1 MSGNRPRTPHAAKPA
16 HPTLCDAIN
25 LTTMQATP
33 RSFVGRIRSQM
44 NDLPAT
50 ERRLAE
56 FVLDFPGDLA
66 SYTGA
71 ELADLAGVSRATV
84 SRFVRR
90 LGYPN
95 YEEARR
101 HVRDEKQE
109 GAALLLSAATTKASK
124 NALEAHASQGAA
136 NLTGTFGRLSNAQID
151 AIAKAIVDARQVLVF
166 GFRSSQPF
174 ASYFRWQILQVVER
188 VIALPGP
195 GETIGEHLAS
205 IEARDVVIVFGL
217 RRRVPQTDAILDYAA
232 SANAKSLY
240 IADQLA
246 PEHAGVTWS
255 INCDTA
261 APGPL
266 DNHVAVLGLCG
277 LLATKVLEH
286 AGDRGRKRLSAIE
299 SAHDHMDEL

>member
-1 MSGNRPRTPHAAKPA
+1 
-16 HPTLCDAIN
+16 
-25 LTTMQATP
+25 MQAAS
-33 RSFVGRIRSQM
+33 RSFVGRIRSQL
-44 NDLPAT
+44 NELPAA

-71 ELADLAGVSRATV
+71 ELAELAEVSKATV

-90 LGYPN
+90 LGYPG

-101 HVRDEKQE
+101 HVRDEKQT
-109 GAALLLSAATTKASK
+109 GAALLLSDSAKAASP
-124 NALEAHASQGAA
+124 NAVEAHANQGVL
-136 NLTGTFGRLSNAQID
+136 NLTGTFGRLSNTEID
-151 AIAKAIVDARQVLVF
+151 KIAKAIVAARQVFVF

-174 ASYFRWQILQVVER
+174 ASYFRWQILQVVEH
-188 VIALPGP
+188 VIVLPGP
-195 GETIGEHLAS
+195 GETVGEHLAS
-205 IEARDVVIVFGL
+205 MEAKDFVVVFGL

-232 SANAKSLY
+232 SAGTKTLY
-240 IADQLA
+240 ITDQQA
-246 PEHAGVTWS
+246 PEHQGATWS

-286 AGDRGRKRLSAIE
+286 AGTRGRKRLSAIE
-299 SAHDHMDEL
+299 SAHDHMGEL

>member
-1 MSGNRPRTPHAAKPA
+1 
-16 HPTLCDAIN
+16 
-25 LTTMQATP
+25 MQAES
-33 RSFVGRIRSQM
+33 RSFVGRIRSRL

-71 ELADLAGVSRATV
+71 ELADLAVVSKATV

-101 HVRDEKQE
+101 HVRDEKQA
-109 GAALLLSAATTKASK
+109 GAVLLLSDSTKPVSAD
-124 NALEAHASQGAA
+124 AVEAHAHQGAV
-136 NLTGTFGRLSNAQID
+136 NLAGTFGRVTNAQID
-151 AIAKAIVDARQVLVF
+151 EIAKEIIAARQVLVF

-174 ASYFRWQILQVVER
+174 ASYFRWQIIQVRER
-188 VIALPGP
+188 VTVLPGP
-195 GETIGEHLAS
+195 GETVGEHLAS
-205 IEARDVVIVFGL
+205 IEAGDFVMIFGL

-232 SANAKSLY
+232 AAGAKVLY
-240 IADQLA
+240 IADQQA
-246 PEHAGVTWS
+246 PEHRGATWS

-277 LLATKVLEH
+277 LIASKVLEY
-286 AGDRGRKRLSAIE
+286 AGNRGRKRLSAIE
-299 SAHDHMDEL
+299 SAHDHMGEL

>member
-1 MSGNRPRTPHAAKPA
+1 
-16 HPTLCDAIN
+16 
-25 LTTMQATP
+25 MQAAS
-33 RSFVGRIRSQM
+33 RSFVGRIRSQL
-44 NDLPAT
+44 NELPAT

-71 ELADLAGVSRATV
+71 ELADLAGVSKATV

-90 LGYPN
+90 LGYPS

-101 HVRDEKQE
+101 HVRDEKQA
-109 GAALLLSAATTKASK
+109 GAALLLSGASK
-124 NALEAHASQGAA
+124 GASANALEAHANQGVL
-136 NLTGTFGRLSNAQID
+136 NLTGTFGRLSNAQVD
-151 AIAKAIVDARQVLVF
+151 EIAKAIAEARQVFIF

-174 ASYFRWQILQVVER
+174 ASYFRWQILQVCAR
-188 VIALPGP
+188 AIALPGP
-195 GETIGEHLAS
+195 GETVGEHLAS
-205 IEARDVVIVFGL
+205 IEPADFVVVFGL
-217 RRRVPQTDAILDYAA
+217 RRRVPQTDAILDYVAA
-232 SANAKSLY
+232 AGVKTLY
-240 IADQLA
+240 ITDKQA
-246 PEHAGVTWS
+246 PEHRGATWS

-286 AGDRGRKRLSAIE
+286 AGNRGRKRLSAIE
-299 SAHDHMDEL
+299 SAHDHMGEL

>member
-1 MSGNRPRTPHAAKPA
+1 
-16 HPTLCDAIN
+16 
-25 LTTMQATP
+25 MQAAS
-33 RSFVGRIRSQM
+33 RSFVGRIRSQL
-44 NDLPAT
+44 NELPAM

-71 ELADLAGVSRATV
+71 ELAKLADVSKATV

-90 LGYPN
+90 LGYLS

-101 HVRDEKQE
+101 HVRDEKQA
-109 GAALLLSAATTKASK
+109 GAALLLSDSTKAS
-124 NALEAHASQGAA
+124 NANAVEAHVNQGVL

-151 AIAKAIVDARQVLVF
+151 KIAKAIVDARQVFVI

-205 IEARDVVIVFGL
+205 MDAKDFAVVFGL
-217 RRRVPQTDAILDYAA
+217 RRRVPQTDAILDYAS
-232 SANAKSLY
+232 SAGVTTLY
-240 IADQLA
+240 IIDQQA
-246 PEHAGVTWS
+246 PEHRGATWS

-277 LLATKVLEH
+277 LLATKIFEH
-286 AGDRGRKRLSAIE
+286 AGNRGRKRLSAIE
-299 SAHDHMDEL
+299 SAHDHMGEL

>member
-1 MSGNRPRTPHAAKPA
+1 
-16 HPTLCDAIN
+16 
-25 LTTMQATP
+25 MQAST
-33 RSFVGRIRSQM
+33 RSFVGRIRSQL
-44 NDLPAT
+44 NELPAT

-71 ELADLAGVSRATV
+71 ELANLADVSKATV

-101 HVRDEKQE
+101 HVRDEKRA
-109 GAALLLSAATTKASK
+109 GAALLLSGSANVSGL
-124 NALEAHASQGAA
+124 NALEAHAKQGAL
-136 NLTGTFGRLSNAQID
+136 NLTSTFARLSDAQID
-151 AIAKAIVDARQVLVF
+151 DIAKAIVKARQTLIF
-166 GFRSSQPF
+166 GFRSSQAF
-174 ASYFRWQILQVVER
+174 ANYFRWQILQVLER
-188 VIALPGP
+188 VAALPAA
-195 GETIGEHLAS
+195 GETVGEHLAS
-205 IEARDVVIVFGL
+205 IESGDVIVVFGL

-232 SANAKSLY
+232 AAGAQSLY
-240 IADQLA
+240 ITDQQA
-246 PEHAGVTWS
+246 PEHQGATWS

-286 AGDRGRKRLSAIE
+286 SGNRGRKRLSAIE
-299 SAHDHMDEL
+299 SAHDHMSEL